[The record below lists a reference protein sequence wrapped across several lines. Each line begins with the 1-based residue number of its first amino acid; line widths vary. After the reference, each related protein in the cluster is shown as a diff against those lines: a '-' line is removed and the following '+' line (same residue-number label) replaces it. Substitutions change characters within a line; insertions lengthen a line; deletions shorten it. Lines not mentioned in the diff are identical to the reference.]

1 MSYKSNRQASTKF
14 SPYFLVYGI
23 QMRLPIELE
32 SCKVNTD
39 MEQNDKD
46 VLESRITRLGYLN
59 SFSITAKCN
68 LLNLSKHIQYTQMSL
83 YTKVILPL
91 YVLFSKTSTIILFPI
106 HTDSRFEPLRVLR
119 RHFLYHTILL
129 ILYLGHW
136 CLESYCCFCAC

>member
-68 LLNLSKHIQYTQMSL
+68 LLNLSKHRNNN
-83 YTKVILPL
+83 
-91 YVLFSKTSTIILFPI
+91 TIPNTNVPSIK
-106 HTDSRFEPLRVLR
+106 
-119 RHFLYHTILL
+119 
-129 ILYLGHW
+129 
-136 CLESYCCFCAC
+136 